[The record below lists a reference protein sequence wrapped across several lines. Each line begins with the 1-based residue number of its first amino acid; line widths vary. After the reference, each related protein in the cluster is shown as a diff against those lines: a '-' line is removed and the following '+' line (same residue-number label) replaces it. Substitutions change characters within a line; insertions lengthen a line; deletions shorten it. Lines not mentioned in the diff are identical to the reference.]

1 MEGQVGQYLSNF
13 TLTSNKLTSLESI
26 SCERVKGE
34 GSRRNPCQGNEALS
48 QPRGDG
54 RIERGAYTEV
64 PVGAGKG
71 SLEKGRNKFLTIER
85 YGLGVSILERIS
97 IELVE
102 RAESLTI
109 DPIPCLQRTKRSS
122 RMKWASSK
130 LGRYPTGR

>member
-13 TLTSNKLTSLESI
+13 ALTSNKLTSLESI
-26 SCERVKGE
+26 SCERSGE

-71 SLEKGRNKFLTIER
+71 SLEKGKNKFLTIER
-85 YGLGVSILERIS
+85 YGLGVSSLERHS

-102 RAESLTI
+102 GAESLTI

-130 LGRYPTGR
+130 QGR